1 MNILSSE
8 AFSRSITLRFVGMS
22 VAEFVRNLSMYR
34 NEIAKALNVVP
45 DNVDIFS
52 IQGVPSK
59 DKRVDQKKSLVD
71 VRLAAHGSPYYAP
84 ERLISILKAKTVLL
98 RNFQNVSIGYE
109 ACLAEPC
116 ESGGCK
122 SLVRLTGEVI
132 PVDSGDG
139 QTFASAETS
148 VHVKCES
155 CEKLFPRKISCE
167 QKPCLNSGVC
177 KDIPGG
183 KL

>member
-22 VAEFVRNLSMYR
+22 VAEFVKNLSMYR

-52 IQGVPSK
+52 IQGIPSK
-59 DKRVDQKKSLVD
+59 DLVD

-98 RNFQNVSIGYE
+98 RNFQNVSIGYD

-116 ESGGCK
+116 KSGGCESHVK
-122 SLVRLTGEVI
+122 LTGEVI

-177 KDIPGG
+177 RDIPGG